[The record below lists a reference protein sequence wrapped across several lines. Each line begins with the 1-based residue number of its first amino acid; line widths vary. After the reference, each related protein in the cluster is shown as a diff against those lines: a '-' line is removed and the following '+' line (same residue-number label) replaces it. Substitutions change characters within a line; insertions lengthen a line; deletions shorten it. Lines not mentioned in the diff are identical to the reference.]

1 MCRWTWWSKS
11 SERIAVSPLRVLIVD
26 DEPLARAR
34 LRALLGDIGDVEVI
48 GEAGDGA
55 AALQAIGTFRPDLV
69 LLDIRMPGMDG
80 LEVARHLADW
90 SDPPAVVFVTA
101 YDDHALAAF
110 EARAIDY
117 LLKPVR
123 EERLAAALD
132 RARQLAGPRKPPAM
146 PEAARARTHL
156 CARVRGSLKLVPIE
170 DVLYLLA
177 DAKYVEVHY
186 PGGSV
191 LVEDSL
197 VSLEEE
203 FGERFIRIHRNCL
216 VAAQAIAGLE
226 KRSDGETVVTLR
238 GVETALEVSRR
249 NLPSVRRW
257 LRQ

>member
-1 MCRWTWWSKS
+1 MADVKR
-11 SERIAVSPLRVLIVD
+11 LRVLIVD

-34 LRALLGDIGDVEVI
+34 LRALLEDIGQIEVI
-48 GEAGDGA
+48 GEAADGV
-55 AALQAIGTFRPDLV
+55 AALEVIGRDRPDVV

-80 LEVARHLADW
+80 LEVARHLDDDG
-90 SDPPAVVFVTA
+90 DPPAVIFVTA

-123 EERLAAALD
+123 EERLAVALD
-132 RARQLAGPRKPPAM
+132 RARQLVGSRTRPPL
-146 PEAARARTHL
+146 PEPGRSRTHL
-156 CARVRGSLKLVPIE
+156 CARVRGNLKLVPVE

-177 DAKYVEVHY
+177 DAKYVEVHH

-191 LVEDSL
+191 LIEDSL
-197 VSLEEE
+197 VSLEQE
-203 FGERFIRIHRNCL
+203 FGDRFIRIHRNCL

-226 KRSDGETVVTLR
+226 KRGDGETVVTLR
-238 GVETALEVSRR
+238 GVDAALEVSRR
-249 NLPSVRRW
+249 NLPNVRRW